1 MPLPVPLP
9 LRTTIHDVPLVADHW
24 QPAAVVTEIGL
35 ELTPEA
41 ETEMLCC
48 DNVYMHPACAT
59 VTVFPATVNVPVR
72 AMLVFAGT
80 LNVTLPLPLA
90 PDTIEIQVAL
100 LVAVQLHPGADTVMD
115 ELVTPVMGTDT
126 LVGFTEVAQPAC
138 VTVMLW
144 PATESAPVRAAP
156 VLDAMLNETLAL
168 PVPLCAPVME
178 IHNALLVADQLQP
191 AGAVNEMELEFE
203 PDADAETLCG
213 ATMYVQLTAGGG
225 ATTLASCVILTV

>member
-100 LVAVQLHPGADTVMD
+100 LVAVHAQPLCVVTFVVELPPGAGSASVVGETVN
-115 ELVTPVMGTDT
+115 VHG
-126 LVGFTEVAQPAC
+126 
-138 VTVMLW
+138 
-144 PATESAPVRAAP
+144 
-156 VLDAMLNETLAL
+156 AL
-168 PVPLCAPVME
+168 
-178 IHNALLVADQLQP
+178 
-191 AGAVNEMELEFE
+191 
-203 PDADAETLCG
+203 
-213 ATMYVQLTAGGG
+213 
-225 ATTLASCVILTV
+225 